1 MTLFSYKGR
10 KIIAWCLLLIQL
22 FPPFFFSSISIASA
36 VENAEMAD
44 TISGIQSLMNDAN
57 ASNNIV
63 TEDNT
68 ASSSQG
74 ETSLFPSERLSSGH
88 YPLEMPPSL
97 ETKGNSTNTI
107 NTILPNLGGAET
119 PPEDNTDQT
128 LASIASQVGNILAN
142 RNAVDASIGYAKNIG
157 EGLVNQRLN
166 DWLNQ
171 YGTARISIGTDR
183 KFSGDFLLPVI
194 DSINSLLFTQLGLRT
209 NKDRNT
215 LNLGLGYRQYWGDWM
230 YGINT
235 FYDYSGG
242 NARLGL
248 GGEAWTDYLKLAAN
262 GYFGLTDWHQSKI
275 AVMDDYDER
284 PAAGFDVRAEAYL
297 PTYPKLGGSIKY
309 EKYFGKGVHLGT
321 GVDPDKLKDDP
332 YALTLG
338 INYTPIPLITL
349 KGEHAAGDRN
359 DTMVGMDIIYR
370 FGVPLSQQLDPDA
383 VDVMRSLVGN
393 KYDFVDRN
401 YDIVMQY
408 RKQELINISLPV
420 EMRAEAKET
429 IIIPA
434 TVNKTKYG
442 LKKIN
447 WTVSPSF
454 IANGGSY
461 QVISPTQ
468 LEIILPA
475 YVYKTQKN
483 TAQEYQISAVGI
495 DNNDNE
501 SNRATTTI
509 RVKPSRNVVNDLIV
523 EPNSVLPANDR
534 DHFTTTAV
542 ITNEHGQPLSH
553 QVITFHVDGLKQQ
566 DGKLGATLSNG
577 SLSATNGDGVTATTD
592 SQGKAVIYITSKVA
606 GEGKITATMENGN
619 YKNGPLKFSADR
631 NSAKIAKLNVTKDKA
646 LADGKEK
653 NMLYAL
659 VTDQNG
665 NAVENIAVNLT
676 ATDGA
681 VIENGITANT
691 NQRGELI
698 FGVTSTKA
706 GSSEVTAEINGS
718 QKTQSVAFVTGHL
731 SAEKSLLTVQPA
743 TIVAN
748 GKTAANLKLELKDA
762 QGNPISGD
770 KVDFTTSLTN
780 SQIKNT
786 KEVGN
791 GVYTAELT
799 GITAGESTV
808 GVKINGSVLKNKTAK
823 VVLTADSD
831 NPSPTKSKLEA
842 KPDKIMA
849 DGKAASTLKL
859 TLQDVNGN
867 LISGQSVKF
876 NTTLAN
882 SSATPVTENEPGIY
896 TASLTGTKAGKTE
909 ISVEVAGKLLT
920 VSPVIVILTA
930 DSDNVS
936 GEKSKLTAAPSTVVA
951 NGVETSTLTL
961 VLKDI
966 NDNLLG
972 GQQVNFTSNLA
983 KSQTSGTKET
993 SEGVYSATLTGTQ
1006 AGEAVIGVEVNGNV
1020 LNMTAVT
1027 KVTLIADSTKPG
1039 ADKSKLEATP
1049 NRIVANGT
1057 ESSVI
1062 KLTLKDINGN
1072 AIVGHKDQVK
1082 FTTSLTN
1089 SKVGDTVEESNGVYA
1104 AKLTG
1109 TTAGES
1115 KIGVAVNGAVL
1126 SVSPVLV
1133 TLTADSSKPGA
1144 DKSTLE
1150 ANPTRIVAD
1159 GSAFS
1164 TVKLILQDVNGNAIS
1179 GLKDK
1184 VKFSTTLTNSK
1195 IGDTVEENNGVYTA
1209 KLSGTT
1215 AGETTLG
1222 VEVNGQPLIV
1232 SQVVKVTLSADDSKP
1247 SADKSILADNPSIIV
1262 ADGKISSTITLELK
1276 DVNGNPLTEQG
1287 VEFIP
1292 SLPGSEIGKVTEKDN
1307 GIYEAS
1313 LVGTKAGQATI
1324 SVGVNGKPLV
1334 GKTATVTLTAD
1345 NSKPSK
1351 DKSKLEADP
1360 IEIVA
1365 DGQASSTIKLT
1376 LLDVNDNP
1384 LVKQDV
1390 KFKSSLKNSHTSKTK
1405 YEGDGIYTAT
1415 LTGTTAGETFIE
1427 VTVNDVVL
1435 PVKDAAKVILTAD
1448 KNHPSKDKSKLEADP
1463 TTIVADGQASS
1474 TIKLTL
1480 LDVNDN
1486 PLVNQVVKFKSSLKN
1501 SHVSDEVKD
1510 EGNGIYTATLTGT
1523 TAGETSIE
1531 VTVNEVVLPVK
1542 DAAKVTLTADSSNPS
1557 LDKSKLTAEP
1567 ITIVADG
1574 KDSATLKLTL
1584 IDIKDNPI
1592 TGYSD
1597 KVIFSTEPADSKI
1610 KLEAVTE

>member
-1 MTLFSYKGR
+1 
-10 KIIAWCLLLIQL
+10 
-22 FPPFFFSSISIASA
+22 
-36 VENAEMAD
+36 
-44 TISGIQSLMNDAN
+44 MNGAN
-57 ASNNIV
+57 AGNNIV

-74 ETSLFPSERLSSGH
+74 ETSLFPSERLSSGY

-97 ETKGNSTNTI
+97 ETKGNSANTI
-107 NTILPNLGGAET
+107 NTILPNLGGTET

-235 FYDYSGG
+235 FYDYDYSGG

-284 PAAGFDVRAEAYL
+284 PATGFDVRAEAYL

-408 RKQELINISLPV
+408 RKQELINISLPA

-577 SLSATNGDGVTATTD
+577 SQSATNGDGITATTD

-631 NSAKIAKLNVTKDKA
+631 NSAQIAKLNVTKDKA

-681 VIENGITANT
+681 VIENGTTANT

-718 QKTQSVAFVTGHL
+718 QKTQSVAFVTGHP

-808 GVKINGSVLKNKTAK
+808 GVKINGSVLKVKLVT
-823 VVLTADSD
+823 VVLEADRD
-831 NPSPTKSKLEA
+831 TMIIKKGNLIILK
-842 KPDKIMA
+842 DYQFA
-849 DGKAASTLKL
+849 DGKAKNQLKAVV
-859 TLQDVNGN
+859 TDANNN
-867 LISGQSVKF
+867 LVPNVSVKF
-876 NTTLAN
+876 EADNGAMPALQTVDTNVNGEAKFDTTN
-882 SSATPVTENEPGIY
+882 K
-896 TASLTGTKAGKTE
+896 KAGGVT
-909 ISVEVAGKLLT
+909 IRASINNSTQQQEVNF
-920 VSPVIVILTA
+920 VA
-930 DSDNVS
+930 D
-936 GEKSKLTAAPSTVVA
+936 
-951 NGVETSTLTL
+951 TSTAVIT
-961 VLKDI
+961 D
-966 NDNLLG
+966 
-972 GQQVNFTSNLA
+972 SNL
-983 KSQTSGTKET
+983 
-993 SEGVYSATLTGTQ
+993 
-1006 AGEAVIGVEVNGNV
+1006 
-1020 LNMTAVT
+1020 
-1027 KVTLIADSTKPG
+1027 
-1039 ADKSKLEATP
+1039 
-1049 NRIVANGT
+1049 
-1057 ESSVI
+1057 VI
-1062 KLTLKDINGN
+1062 KPD
-1072 AIVGHKDQVK
+1072 
-1082 FTTSLTN
+1082 N
-1089 SKVGDTVEESNGVYA
+1089 S
-1104 AKLTG
+1104 
-1109 TTAGES
+1109 
-1115 KIGVAVNGAVL
+1115 
-1126 SVSPVLV
+1126 P
-1133 TLTADSSKPGA
+1133 
-1144 DKSTLE
+1144 
-1150 ANPTRIVAD
+1150 AD
-1159 GSAFS
+1159 GEF
-1164 TVKLILQDVNGNAIS
+1164 GN
-1179 GLKDK
+1179 
-1184 VKFSTTLTNSK
+1184 
-1195 IGDTVEENNGVYTA
+1195 
-1209 KLSGTT
+1209 
-1215 AGETTLG
+1215 
-1222 VEVNGQPLIV
+1222 
-1232 SQVVKVTLSADDSKP
+1232 
-1247 SADKSILADNPSIIV
+1247 
-1262 ADGKISSTITLELK
+1262 
-1276 DVNGNPLTEQG
+1276 
-1287 VEFIP
+1287 
-1292 SLPGSEIGKVTEKDN
+1292 
-1307 GIYEAS
+1307 
-1313 LVGTKAGQATI
+1313 QAR
-1324 SVGVNGKPLV
+1324 
-1334 GKTATVTLTAD
+1334 
-1345 NSKPSK
+1345 
-1351 DKSKLEADP
+1351 
-1360 IEIVA
+1360 
-1365 DGQASSTIKLT
+1365 
-1376 LLDVNDNP
+1376 
-1384 LVKQDV
+1384 
-1390 KFKSSLKNSHTSKTK
+1390 
-1405 YEGDGIYTAT
+1405 
-1415 LTGTTAGETFIE
+1415 
-1427 VTVNDVVL
+1427 
-1435 PVKDAAKVILTAD
+1435 
-1448 KNHPSKDKSKLEADP
+1448 
-1463 TTIVADGQASS
+1463 
-1474 TIKLTL
+1474 
-1480 LDVNDN
+1480 
-1486 PLVNQVVKFKSSLKN
+1486 
-1501 SHVSDEVKD
+1501 
-1510 EGNGIYTATLTGT
+1510 
-1523 TAGETSIE
+1523 
-1531 VTVNEVVLPVK
+1531 
-1542 DAAKVTLTADSSNPS
+1542 
-1557 LDKSKLTAEP
+1557 
-1567 ITIVADG
+1567 
-1574 KDSATLKLTL
+1574 
-1584 IDIKDNPI
+1584 
-1592 TGYSD
+1592 
-1597 KVIFSTEPADSKI
+1597 
-1610 KLEAVTE
+1610 